1 MKRILVPFDGSR
13 HAVRAIDAA
22 LELAKSNGSE
32 LRLVTVA
39 ERQRITEAVW
49 WETYMGNLRAELEKA
64 RVEIAQGEAPV
75 PETSAG
81 LVEGEVVDAILTEA
95 RRWKADLI
103 VMGTHGLGGLARA
116 WLGSVADAL
125 VAETDV
131 PVMLVR
137 PDDNGLDQKL
147 DFAPRL
153 VAVTLDGSAFA
164 EEALGPA
171 IDLAGSFGSTLLL
184 IHVVS
189 YPAQVSTYL
198 PDTVIDNTHFV
209 EEGVEAGN
217 AYLAGIEERLEVTGQ
232 QVETKV
238 VVSPRPAIGVLDA
251 AAEAG
256 ADLVVTA
263 SHRRRGPARWLL
275 GGVADKII
283 RGGHTPVV
291 VVPGRE

>member
-13 HAVRAIDAA
+13 HAARALDAA
-22 LELAKSNGSE
+22 LEVAKSNASE

-39 ERQRITEAVW
+39 ERQRITEATW

-64 RVEIAQGEAPV
+64 RSEIRRGDEPV
-75 PETSAG
+75 PETSVG
-81 LVEGEVVDAILTEA
+81 LLEGEVVDAILEEA
-95 RRWKADLI
+95 RRWGADLV

-116 WLGSVADAL
+116 WMGSVADAL

-137 PDDNGLDQKL
+137 PDDNGDQKVG
-147 DFAPRL
+147 FAPQL
-153 VAVTLDGSAFA
+153 VAVTLDGSDFA
-164 EEALGPA
+164 EGALGPA
-171 IDLAGSFGSTLLL
+171 TDIAGFFGAKLML

-198 PDTVIDNTHFV
+198 PDTVTDNTDFIAKR
-209 EEGVEAGN
+209 VEAGN
-217 AYLAGIEERLEVTGQ
+217 AYLEGIEEKLELTGQ

-238 VVSPRPAIGVLDA
+238 VVSARPAIGVLDA
-251 AAEAG
+251 TAEVG